1 MGRKAVYWGK
11 ETDEA
16 ILEYNKTKDEQL
28 FNERIY
34 PAIKRLAYSVLNN
47 YNVDYVQGSKSE
59 FMLELIAKIYGDL
72 PRYDPSKGPG
82 FSYFN
87 VIARNYCWEKANE
100 GYYKKLLRENA
111 LDPNKPEPEPEP
123 EFNLDK
129 LWEML
134 RTLGAAVEKS
144 ASPNMKRIFPCIVY
158 LFEHADEINPEYL
171 RDKDYIF
178 AWLRAKTGLPN
189 QRLSNTIC
197 SLRLLRKEVYPD
209 EIC

>member
-16 ILEYNKTKDEQL
+16 ILEYNKTRDEQL

-34 PAIKRLAYSVLNN
+34 PAIERLAYSVLHN
-47 YNVDYVQGSKSE
+47 YNVDYFESSKSE
-59 FMLELIAKIYGDL
+59 FMRELINKLYEDL
-72 PRYDPSKGPG
+72 PKYDPSKGSG

-87 VIARNYCWEKANE
+87 VIARNYCWQKANE
-100 GYYKKLLRENA
+100 TYIRLVRERE
-111 LDPNKPEPEPEP
+111 LDVNKPNPESDP
-123 EFNLDK
+123 EFDLDK
-129 LWEML
+129 LWKML
-134 RTLGAAVEKS
+134 RTLGAAIEKS
-144 ASPNMKRIFPCIVY
+144 DSPNMKRIFPCIVY
-158 LFEHADEINPEYL
+158 LFEHAEEINPKYL

-197 SLRLLRKEVYPD
+197 SLRHLRKEVFPD

>member
-16 ILEYNKTKDEQL
+16 ILEYNQTKDEQL
-28 FNERIY
+28 FNTRIY
-34 PAIKRLAYSVLNN
+34 PAIERLAYSVLHN
-47 YNVDYVQGSKSE
+47 YNVDYIQGSKSE
-59 FMLELIAKIYGDL
+59 FMMELIGKLYEDL
-72 PRYDPSKGPG
+72 PKYDPSKGPG

-100 GYYKKLLRENA
+100 AYMKLVRERE
-111 LDPNKPEPEPEP
+111 LDATKPEPEPEP
-123 EFNLDK
+123 EFDLDK

-144 ASPNMKRIFPCIVY
+144 ASPRMKRIFPCIVY

-178 AWLRAKTGLPN
+178 AWLRAKTGLSN
-189 QRLSNTIC
+189 QGLSNTIC
-197 SLRLLRKEVYPD
+197 SLRHLRKEVYPD
-209 EIC
+209 AIQ